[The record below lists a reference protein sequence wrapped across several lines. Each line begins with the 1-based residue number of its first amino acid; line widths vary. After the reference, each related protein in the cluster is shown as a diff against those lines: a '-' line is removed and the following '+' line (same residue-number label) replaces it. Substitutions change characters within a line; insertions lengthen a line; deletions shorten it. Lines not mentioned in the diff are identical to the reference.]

1 MLIYSENTLYIPAFS
16 AVAMIYGVLTAFL
29 QYFIPIT
36 VLAWVYL
43 GESPARVY
51 FGE

>member
-1 MLIYSENTLYIPAFS
+1 MVTVLIYSEDISYFS
-16 AVAMIYGVLTAFL
+16 AIATFYGVLTAFL

-43 GESPARVY
+43 GE
-51 FGE
+51 